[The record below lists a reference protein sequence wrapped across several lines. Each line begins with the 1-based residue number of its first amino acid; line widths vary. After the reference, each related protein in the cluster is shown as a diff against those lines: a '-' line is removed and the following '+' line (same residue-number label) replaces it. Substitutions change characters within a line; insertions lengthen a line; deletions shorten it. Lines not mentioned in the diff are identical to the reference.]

1 MPKLGNCGILK
12 SRALLNHVG
21 SSLGF
26 HNILLNDSSNFK
38 R

>member
-12 SRALLNHVG
+12 SQALLNHVG

-26 HNILLNDSSNFK
+26 DNILLNDPSNFK